1 MVTPCAKENEP
12 SGKKM
17 SLILFF
23 VFLQRQKSYK
33 SNISLFLSK
42 VASKK
47 AKINSVKSLLMLYVH
62 DLNQDTHNHHAYSVF
77 LGKYQTFSHGL
88 ESP

>member
-1 MVTPCAKENEP
+1 MVTPLP
-12 SGKKM
+12 RKM
-17 SLILFF
+17 SPEKKNVTDFF
-23 VFLQRQKSYK
+23 FFLQRQKSYK

-42 VASKK
+42 VAFKK
-47 AKINSVKSLLMLYVH
+47 ANINSVKSLLMLYVH

-77 LGKYQTFSHGL
+77 FGKYQTFSHGL